1 MPFRTVLCTAIAVL
15 LTAGVGSK
23 KIRVS
28 LSARKFGLE
37 PLAVVRGQ

>member
-1 MPFRTVLCTAIAVL
+1 VPFRTVLCTAIAVL

-28 LSARKFGLE
+28 LTARNLGLE
-37 PLAVVRGQ
+37 TLSVVRGQ